1 MRKKRCSGN
10 LETIYCVALYK
21 INNFHT
27 TPNTNIVAAQKPQPF
42 HTQELPARGARSVV
56 AGMPLPAA
64 LLAVAQ
70 VTHSSVTTNKASTR
84 KRNLINSPSKKRF
97 PEARGIARFL
107 RRRASCSGRKLGGAG
122 RWGTAGRGTA
132 QRSRTDGLCAALSSA
147 IPISSLALLL
157 LPKTSL

>member
-56 AGMPLPAA
+56 AGMPPPAA

-107 RRRASCSGRKLGGAG
+107 RGGHPAPAASWVVPGGGARREGAPLSALG
-122 RWGTAGRGTA
+122 RTA
-132 QRSRTDGLCAALSSA
+132 SA
-147 IPISSLALLL
+147 PL
-157 LPKTSL
+157 